1 MIKRN
6 MKRKCESVEDPR
18 ELFLSLVDMGS
29 IDIEDAFLACVREM
43 SDAECKRILN
53 SISLPTGTELAEVPE
68 EPIEEPELPEEPA
81 DDAEDAEDAE
91 EVDLNDKEE
100 TLDSLED
107 ESGEDGEAI
116 PESYSVRRRRLES
129 RLARLE
135 RIVRHRR

>member
-53 SISLPTGTELAEVPE
+53 SISLPTGTELAEEPE
-68 EPIEEPELPEEPA
+68 EHIEEPTPELPEEPA
-81 DDAEDAEDAE
+81 DDAED
-91 EVDLNDKEE
+91 VDLNDEEE

-135 RIVRHRR
+135 RLVRRRC

>member
-53 SISLPTGTELAEVPE
+53 SISLPTGTELAEEPE
-68 EPIEEPELPEEPA
+68 EPIEEPTPELPEEPA
-81 DDAEDAEDAE
+81 DDAGDIE
-91 EVDLNDKEE
+91 EVDLNDEEE

-135 RIVRHRR
+135 RMVRRHR